1 MPQDRLELVVT
12 EARPVAEGVR
22 CYTLADPGGAALP
35 PFEAG
40 AHLDVH
46 LANGLVR
53 QYSLC
58 NQPGE
63 THRYVIAVLRETAGR
78 GGSAAVHDGLAVGG
92 RVAVSRPRNFFPVV
106 REARRHLLLAGGIG
120 ITPLLAMTRAFV
132 AAGTPFALHYCA
144 RSAGR
149 MAFREELSAPPFAAH
164 VALHLDDGPPAQR
177 LDLAGLLR
185 DRAAGS
191 HLYYCGPAGFMT
203 AVREAAA
210 AAGWPA
216 DALHC
221 EYFAAPA
228 PVQAGNAGFEL
239 RLARRGLSVWVPPE
253 KSAVEVLAAHGIEVP
268 TSCEQGIC
276 GTCLTPVLE
285 GLPDHRD
292 AVLSDAE
299 RAAGK
304 EMTLCC
310 SRALSPYLVV
320 DL

>member
-58 NQPGE
+58 NQPGK

-106 REARRHLLLAGGIG
+106 REARRDIPLSSGRVNISLLAV
-120 ITPLLAMTRAFV
+120 TRKYV

-185 DRAAGS
+185 DRGPRT
-191 HLYYCGPAGFMT
+191 HLYYSGPPGFMT